1 MEIDMSVM
9 GIVLLGTGLLF
20 AGAALGFLLGKRGKS
35 AEHARFEAVQS
46 EFDDYRREVS
56 AHFGETAS
64 RFQSIG
70 KQYKELY
77 EHLASGSLALCDKQA
92 MQEGIEFAPTI
103 LAGLEEPVAD
113 GGNPVVPTEDV
124 ETATEEVKTP
134 VAAADEVP
142 DAEIDTPGEAFQAD
156 TEDVDDTDR
165 AAPKEEGHPDNVV
178 ELIPRAEN
186 ESDNEPEPQASGD
199 DPDNAERTFK

>member
-1 MEIDMSVM
+1 MSVM
-9 GIVLLGTGLLF
+9 GIVLLGTGLFF

-35 AEHARFEAVQS
+35 AEHARFEAVQT

-77 EHLASGSLALCDKQA
+77 DHLASGSQALCDKQA
-92 MQEGIEFAPTI
+92 MQEGIEFAPTV
-103 LAGLEEPVAD
+103 LAGLEEIVAD
-113 GGNPVVPTEDV
+113 SADPVEPKEDV
-124 ETATEEVKTP
+124 EAVTGDEPESTE
-134 VAAADEVP
+134 AAAEETPQTEIETPAQAIKDYPEAADDADP
-142 DAEIDTPGEAFQAD
+142 DSPQ
-156 TEDVDDTDR
+156 
-165 AAPKEEGHPDNVV
+165 EGHPDNVV

-186 ESDNEPEPQASGD
+186 EGDNEDAPQASGD
-199 DPDNAERTFK
+199 DPDDAERTFK

>member
-1 MEIDMSVM
+1 MSVM

-77 EHLASGSLALCDKQA
+77 EHLAAGSQSLCDKQA

-103 LAGLEEPVAD
+103 LAGLEESVAD
-113 GGNPVVPTEDV
+113 GADPVVSTENL
-124 ETATEEVKTP
+124 ETATDAPVKSTGL
-134 VAAADEVP
+134 AADEAP
-142 DAEIDTPGEAFQAD
+142 DAEDETTEEASQDALEVADDPATTTPQ
-156 TEDVDDTDR
+156 
-165 AAPKEEGHPDNVV
+165 EGHPDNVV
-178 ELIPRAEN
+178 ELVPRTEN
-186 ESDNEPEPQASGD
+186 DTDSEPRMSGD
-199 DPDNAERTFK
+199 DPDDAERTFK